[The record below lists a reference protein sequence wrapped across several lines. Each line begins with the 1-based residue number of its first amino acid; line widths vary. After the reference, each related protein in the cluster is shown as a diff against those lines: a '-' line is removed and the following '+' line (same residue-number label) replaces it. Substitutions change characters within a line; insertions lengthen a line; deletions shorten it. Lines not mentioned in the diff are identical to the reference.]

1 MVIISVSGMSIFV
14 VILNLYPDL
23 FLGLFGQ
30 SGDFVNIGLSTLR
43 VVSTAMIILCVGVI
57 WLNAVVATGKTNIV
71 FWIEFLGIVSYLVY
85 VWIVIEVMK
94 MDLEVAWMSEWI
106 YWIMLFLPSFFYL
119 KYGNWREDLKY

>member
-1 MVIISVSGMSIFV
+1 
-14 VILNLYPDL
+14 
-23 FLGLFGQ
+23 
-30 SGDFVNIGLSTLR
+30 
-43 VVSTAMIILCVGVI
+43 MIILCVGVI

>member
-106 YWIMLFLPSFFYL
+106 YWIMLFLPSFFFIL
-119 KYGNWREDLKY
+119 SKT